1 MGVMTKTG
9 DKGST
14 GVSGKRV
21 EKDSVLIETLGTL
34 DELQSSIILIQA
46 ENQME
51 RKDWEEITRDLVHF
65 CSLLAGFEVREF
77 DALKRIEFL
86 ESEIEKSQ
94 DAFKGFVYPFD
105 DVANARLNWLRSI
118 VRRAERQVVRLGR
131 TQDLPIGLSVYLN
144 RLSDYT
150 FTRMSVN
157 RK

>member
-1 MGVMTKTG
+1 
-9 DKGST
+9 
-14 GVSGKRV
+14 
-21 EKDSVLIETLGTL
+21 
-34 DELQSSIILIQA
+34 
-46 ENQME
+46 ME
-51 RKDWEEITRDLVHF
+51 RKVWEEITFDLVHF
-65 CSLLAGFEVREF
+65 CSLLAEFEVREF

-86 ESEIEKSQ
+86 EIEIEKSQ

-105 DVANARLNWLRSI
+105 DVTNARLHWLRSI

-131 TQDLPIGLSVYLN
+131 TQELPVGLSVYLN

>member
-9 DKGST
+9 DNGST
-14 GVSGKRV
+14 GVSGRRI
-21 EKDSVLIETLGTL
+21 EKDSELIETLGVL

-46 ENQME
+46 ENQMD
-51 RKDWEEITRDLVHF
+51 RKAWEEIVQDLVHF

-86 ESEIEKSQ
+86 EREIEQSQ
-94 DAFKGFVYPFD
+94 GAFKGFVYPFD
-105 DVANARLNWLRSI
+105 DIPNARLHWLRSI

-131 TQDLPIGLSVYLN
+131 GQTLPIGLSVYLN

-150 FTRMSVN
+150 FTRMTVN

>member
-21 EKDSVLIETLGTL
+21 EKDSVLIETMGTL

-51 RKDWEEITRDLVHF
+51 RKDWEEITHDLVYF

-86 ESEIEKSQ
+86 ENEIEKSQ

-105 DVANARLNWLRSI
+105 NVANARLHWLRSI

-131 TQDLPIGLSVYLN
+131 TQDLPIGLSVYCN

>member
-21 EKDSVLIETLGTL
+21 EKDSILIETLGTL

-51 RKDWEEITRDLVHF
+51 RKDWEEITKDLVRF
-65 CSLLAGFEVREF
+65 CSLLAGFEVKDF

-86 ESEIEKSQ
+86 EREIERSQ

-105 DVANARLNWLRSI
+105 DVTNARLHWLRSI